1 MQHHVFTIAKVC
13 QQAGVE
19 NAVICPGSR
28 SAPLVYAFTQNP
40 QIKCISVIDERSAG
54 FIALGLAQQL
64 QKPVVLI
71 CTSGTAGLNF
81 FPAIAEAY
89 YQKIPLLVLTA
100 DRPPELLNQ
109 QDGQMIMQK
118 HMYGKHVLSSH
129 ELMCFEED
137 KVDYK
142 LTERIVFSAVE
153 ECISDKGFGPV
164 HINVPLREPLYDFGE
179 EEIAVPKLT
188 HKKEPTL
195 TEGITLLPN
204 LNDLGLAWKESR
216 RKLLII
222 GQMSPNKELEALL
235 NSFMNQDDVVVLSD
249 IVSNQHECCNAPLF
263 DSILQYHERLVLG
276 LAEPDLIISFGGP
289 LVSKALK
296 NWLKKQK
303 PAYHFRIQPNKE
315 PIDTYQNVT
324 HQIQAELLPYLKAFH
339 SLRIFQNPLRKP
351 FTETWKLLNK
361 NTANALIAFHQKQI
375 WCEPTALAHF
385 VQYLPDN
392 SMLQLANSS
401 TVRWVSWNGIP
412 LKGLHIFCNRG
423 TSGIDGSTSTAIGA
437 ALAMPNKMVTF
448 ITGDL
453 ALFYDQNA
461 FWQKQLPSN
470 LRIVVINNQGGNI
483 FNWID
488 GPSSHPAAIEYF
500 TTPQQLSVKLM
511 AEQYKLNYF
520 SSAGIIEMSNII
532 QEFYAAGN
540 GPSIL
545 ELKFEPTK
553 NNKGISEFRKIH
565 IQ

>member
-142 LTERIVFSAVE
+142 LTERIVFNAIE
-153 ECISDKGFGPV
+153 ECMSGKGFGPV

-179 EEIAVPKLT
+179 EEITIPKLT
-188 HKKEPTL
+188 HKKEHTL

-204 LNDLGLAWKESR
+204 LNDLGIAWKESR
-216 RKLLII
+216 KKLILV
-222 GQMSPNKELEALL
+222 GQMPPNKELEALI
-235 NSFMNQDDVVVLSD
+235 NSFINQDDVVVISD
-249 IVSNQHECCNAPLF
+249 IASNQHESCNAPLF
-263 DSILQYHERLVLG
+263 DSILQYHERLELG
-276 LAEPDLIISFGGP
+276 LAEPDLMISFGGP
-289 LVSKALK
+289 LVSKSIK

-303 PAYHFRIQPNKE
+303 PIYHFRIHSSNE
-315 PIDTYQNVT
+315 NIDTYQNVT
-324 HQIQAELLPYLKAFH
+324 HQIQADIIPYLKAFH
-339 SLRIFQNPLRKP
+339 SLRIFLNPIRKP
-351 FTETWKLLNK
+351 FADTWKLLNK
-361 NTANALIAFHQKQI
+361 NVSEALISFHQKQI

-385 VQYLPDN
+385 IQYIPEN

-401 TVRWVSWNGIP
+401 TVRWISWNGIP

-437 ALAMPNKMVTF
+437 ALAMPHKMVTF

-461 FWQKQLPSN
+461 LWQKQLPNN

-488 GPSSHPAAIEYF
+488 GPSSHPAAIDYF
-500 TTPQQLSVKLM
+500 TTPHQLSVKLL
-511 AEQYKLNYF
+511 AEQYKLTYF
-520 SSAGIIEMSNII
+520 SCNGFKDMSSAIH
-532 QEFYAAGN
+532 EFYSVGKGA
-540 GPSIL
+540 SIL
-545 ELKFEPTK
+545 ELQFNAEDNK
-553 NNKGISEFRKIH
+553 KGITEFRKIH